1 MFTPPCHCFTLH
13 SPSSKPVGHLL
24 ACATV
29 KGVTEATHA
38 DKGIYIRSG
47 IVVIQNG
54 TTVPDGTVI

>member
-1 MFTPPCHCFTLH
+1 M
-13 SPSSKPVGHLL
+13 GHLL

-29 KGVTEATHA
+29 QGVTEATHA